1 MSQLNDNGNGKS
13 SVGLDENVAGLLCY
27 AAWFVTGIIFLV
39 VEKESKFVKFHALQS
54 IITFGFFTVVGWFI
68 GIIPFIGWLIA
79 LLIWPLEVVLWI
91 LLMIKAYNKEWFK
104 LPIIG
109 DIVEKQMNS

>member
-1 MSQLNDNGNGKS
+1 MSQLNGNRKS
-13 SVGLDENVAGLLCY
+13 SLGIDENVAALLCY
-27 AAWFVTGIIFLV
+27 AAWFVTGIIFLA

-54 IITFGFFTVVGWFI
+54 IITFGFLTVVGWFI
-68 GIIPFIGWLIA
+68 GMVPFIGWIIT
-79 LLIWPLEVVLWI
+79 LLIWPLELVLWI

-104 LPIIG
+104 LPIVG